1 MASAVIGALRVN
13 LGLDSAEFQNGLK
26 NAEKSTS
33 TFGKGL
39 KVAFTAVAAAG
50 AAALATLAVS
60 LKNTL
65 ASVDDIAKR
74 AQVSN
79 TSFESFQRLAYA
91 ARTVGIEA
99 DKLADIFKDVNDRIG
114 DFSQTGGGPM
124 ADFFENIAPKVGVTI
139 DAFKR
144 LSGPEALQLYYDSL
158 QKAGVNQQQ
167 MTFYLEAMASDVT
180 ALIPLLEQGGEGFRK
195 LGEGAS
201 VISGEDG
208 ARLSAFN
215 QSMRDLGQAFSDVAL
230 AAVASLA
237 PALSVVAAGF
247 DAFSGFLRQMI
258 QYLPTVAEYAAV
270 AAGSLAIMAAPAIVA
285 SVLSLAAAIKVG
297 LVGAL
302 ALLKTAILANPLGAL
317 AIGIAVAVTAI
328 YHFRDEI
335 QKAIGVDVVQVVK
348 TAANFVINSFRAAF
362 ADIQFVWENF
372 GDIMGAAVTGGVNAA
387 IRAINGLIEKAAQ
400 GIDWLI
406 EKVNSIPGVDIPL
419 VGGSGGP
426 LSELDN
432 PYGDRL
438 GAANDAHSAAISDIM
453 SSDPIGAL
461 GAAFEAST
469 PAALNFASAVN
480 QARDGIKGVSDAI
493 NGGEKSGGGGA
504 GGGAAEGMLS
514 GLEQL
519 RQSLMTAEEAERNS
533 YANRLIAIQEYFDA
547 GLIQKAEYDDLT
559 ERAHQEHT
567 DRMAEITRRG
577 VEQEMRM
584 RGQVVGNLSSVMGSL
599 SSILEKT
606 GDKNLAA
613 AKAFAVAEAVI
624 NTAQGITKALAQGG
638 MFGFAGAAAVAAA
651 GAAQI
656 ATILSAN
663 KGSSRRPAVSGS
675 GASSGS
681 GEATRNDTPSGGT
694 VNLQIQG
701 LSRDELYSGEQ
712 VRELMDRMVELQ
724 RDGYQ
729 LVVVDT

>member
-26 NAEKSTS
+26 SAEKSTS
-33 TFGKGL
+33 AFGNGL

-50 AAALATLAVS
+50 AAALAGLAVS

-208 ARLSAFN
+208 ARLREFN
-215 QSMRDLGQAFSDVAL
+215 QSMRDMGQAFADVAL
-230 AAVASLA
+230 AAVASLS
-237 PALSVVAAGF
+237 PALAVVGAGF
-247 DAFSGFLRQMI
+247 DALSGFLRQMI

-270 AAGSLAIMAAPAIVA
+270 AGGSLAIMAAPAILAGVGNLAVA
-285 SVLSLAAAIKVG
+285 IGVG

-302 ALLKTAILANPLGAL
+302 NALKAAILANPLGAL

-335 QKAIGVDVVQVVK
+335 KKAIGVDVVQIVK
-348 TAANFVINSFRAAF
+348 DAANFIVGALVGSFNAVLATWNQLPAAF
-362 ADIQFVWENF
+362 GDLAYQAGYLLADNIRHWINEAILLVRSFISTINEQFNTELAKPSV
-372 GDIMGAAVTGGVNAA
+372 
-387 IRAINGLIEKAAQ
+387 LK
-400 GIDWLI
+400 
-406 EKVNSIPGVDIPL
+406 PL
-419 VGGSGGP
+419 EP
-426 LSELDN
+426 DN
-432 PYGDRL
+432 PYKGAAAGVKGAASDAMSSAMSVDWIGEL
-438 GAANDAHSAAISDIM
+438 GAS
-453 SSDPIGAL
+453 
-461 GAAFEAST
+461 FEAST

-480 QARDGIKGVSDAI
+480 QARDGIKGVNDAI
-493 NGGEKSGGGGA
+493 NGGEKRGGSGA
-504 GGGAAEGMLS
+504 GGGATDGMLA

-533 YANRLIAIQEYFDA
+533 YANRLIAIQEYYDA
-547 GLIQKAEYDDLT
+547 GLIQKAEYDDLM

-577 VEQEMRM
+577 VEEEMRM
-584 RGQVVGNLSSVMGSL
+584 RGQLVGNLSSVMGSL

-613 AKAFAVAEAVI
+613 AKAFAVAEAII

-675 GASSGS
+675 GGTSGS

>member
-1 MASAVIGALRVN
+1 
-13 LGLDSAEFQNGLK
+13 
-26 NAEKSTS
+26 
-33 TFGKGL
+33 
-39 KVAFTAVAAAG
+39 
-50 AAALATLAVS
+50 
-60 LKNTL
+60 
-65 ASVDDIAKR
+65 
-74 AQVSN
+74 
-79 TSFESFQRLAYA
+79 
-91 ARTVGIEA
+91 
-99 DKLADIFKDVNDRIG
+99 
-114 DFSQTGGGPM
+114 
-124 ADFFENIAPKVGVTI
+124 
-139 DAFKR
+139 
-144 LSGPEALQLYYDSL
+144 
-158 QKAGVNQQQ
+158 
-167 MTFYLEAMASDVT
+167 
-180 ALIPLLEQGGEGFRK
+180 
-195 LGEGAS
+195 
-201 VISGEDG
+201 
-208 ARLSAFN
+208 
-215 QSMRDLGQAFSDVAL
+215 
-230 AAVASLA
+230 
-237 PALSVVAAGF
+237 
-247 DAFSGFLRQMI
+247 MI

-335 QKAIGVDVVQVVK
+335 QKAIGADVVQVVK

-372 GDIMGAAVTGGVNAA
+372 GDIMGAAVIGGVNAA

-406 EKVNSIPGVDIPL
+406 EKVNSIPGIDIPL

-432 PYGDRL
+432 SYGDRL
-438 GAANDAHSAAISDIM
+438 GAANNAHSAAINDIM

-493 NGGEKSGGGGA
+493 NGAEGGSGGGA
-504 GGGAAEGMLS
+504 GGGATDGMLA

-533 YANRLIAIQEYFDA
+533 YANRLIAIQEYYDA
-547 GLIQKAEYDDLT
+547 GLIQKAEYDDLM

-584 RGQVVGNLSSVMGSL
+584 RGQLVGNLSSVMGSL

-613 AKAFAVAEAVI
+613 AKAFAVAEAII

-729 LVVVDT
+729 LIVVDT